1 MSEWRIFKG
10 DTHKSKTVTGK
21 RRAVFPDPPA
31 WRVPGATRENVL
43 AATFR
48 PTEPLIDA
56 VNAAI
61 YLRRPLLVTGK
72 PGTGKSS
79 LIYAVARELGLGK
92 VLKWSINSKS
102 VLRDGLY
109 SYDALAR
116 LQHIHEQQADKATG
130 KTDQGKTATR
140 SNADLSLF
148 LTLGPLGSA
157 LASASAP
164 RALLVDEIDKSD
176 VDLPN
181 DLLDVLDT
189 GRFRIPE
196 LERLRKNEP
205 IPIKAVDGEVI
216 PITGGDVVFS
226 EFPLMVMTSNGE
238 RDFPGPFLRRCVQFE
253 LDEPSRDEL
262 AGIVAAHF
270 PTLVEKDGN
279 VSPKALDLI
288 GKFIQQ
294 RDSMAL
300 ATDQV
305 LNAFQVIHNSGLVFT
320 AEEENELL
328 KTIFQ
333 KLG

>member
-10 DTHKSKTVTGK
+10 EPTTSKTRTTKGRVP
-21 RRAVFPDPPA
+21 FPEPPA
-31 WRVPGATRENVL
+31 WRVPGAKRERVL

-48 PTEPLIDA
+48 PTPPLIDA
-56 VNAAI
+56 INAAI

-79 LIYAVARELGLGK
+79 LIYKVAEELGLGN

-109 SYDALAR
+109 TYDALAR
-116 LQHIHEQQADKATG
+116 LQYIHEQQAAGTAKPKTG
-130 KTDQGKTATR
+130 TR
-140 SNADLSLF
+140 PVRQPHADLRLF

-157 LASASAP
+157 LASKAAP

-196 LERLRKNEP
+196 LTRMGKDVTVS
-205 IPIKAVDGEVI
+205 IDGIDGEAI
-216 PITGGDVVFS
+216 PVKGGEVVFT

-238 RDFPGPFLRRCVQFE
+238 RDFPGPFLRRCVQFD
-253 LDEPSRDEL
+253 LLEPDKDEL
-262 AGIVAAHF
+262 AKIVAAHF
-270 PTLVEKDGN
+270 PKLANEYGV

-288 GKFIQQ
+288 GKFIT
-294 RDSMAL
+294 RRESMAL

-305 LNAFQVIHNSGLVFT
+305 LNAFHMIHNSGLQFSPT
-320 AEEENELL
+320 EEDELI